1 MEKNSRAEIS
11 TRLNEN
17 FEKKVVQKFCN
28 QFKFWR
34 LISVQDI
41 LILLL
46 LDYQKPALKLVQH
59 A

>member
-17 FEKKVVQKFCN
+17 FEKKVVQKLCN